1 MFEEIRRS
9 LRDRLA
15 SHLTPDARRSLLAEM
30 KDTLVRARLGLED
43 LRRGLDESRARL
55 AAEER
60 ELETVRRRKA
70 LAEGIGDAETVA
82 VAERFERQHLER
94 VEVLRR
100 KVDAQEAE
108 LALTDREL
116 HEMTQELKGATLGV
130 GASTAAG
137 AGGAPDP
144 GGGAGAPADPLED
157 DAAAL
162 RGEFDSLARER
173 TRAARD
179 ADVEARLDALKKKM
193 GR

>member
-9 LRDRLA
+9 LRERLA
-15 SHLTPDARRSLLAEM
+15 GHLSPDARRSLLAEM

-43 LRRGLDESRARL
+43 LRRALDESRARL

-60 ELETVRRRKA
+60 ELETVRRRKG

-94 VEVLRR
+94 VEVLRK
-100 KVDAQEAE
+100 KVEAQEAE

-116 HEMTQELKGATLGV
+116 HEMTQELKGATLGA
-130 GASTAAG
+130 GTPPPAAG
-137 AGGAPDP
+137 TGGATP
-144 GGGAGAPADPLED
+144 DPLED

-162 RGEFDSLARER
+162 RGEFDALARER